1 MPEPSSLTFEC
12 CNPILCVA
20 DMAAAVR
27 YYVEV
32 LGFTQASWGDRN
44 FTCVTREG
52 ASIYLSSGGQGQA
65 GAWVWIG
72 VNDVEQLH
80 DELLTK
86 GALIRDEPLNYPW
99 ALEMRVEDL
108 DGNVLRLGSAPK
120 KDRPYDI
127 WMP

>member
-1 MPEPSSLTFEC
+1 MKETPPTRFEC
-12 CNPILCVA
+12 CNPILCVN

-32 LGFTQASWGDRN
+32 LGFEQARWGDRN

-52 ASIYLSSGGQGQA
+52 ASIYLSNGGQGQI

-80 DELLTK
+80 EEWEAE
-86 GALIRDEPLNYPW
+86 GAIIRDEPRNYPW
-99 ALEMRVEDL
+99 AFEMRVEDL

-120 KDRPYDI
+120 KDRPYDV
-127 WMP
+127 WLP